1 MTGPATPRRSAT
13 SQLEDRIAELEQRL
27 LEIESRRPSMESTRT
42 WFREIVPD
50 EAGRHFRT
58 AMHEQLLGV
67 RVLVDH
73 WVKRVDPE
81 KRSVP
86 RETINIE

>member
-1 MTGPATPRRSAT
+1 MTGSAGSRRPSS

-27 LEIESRRPSMESTRT
+27 LELEGRRPTMESTRT
-42 WFREIVPD
+42 WFRQIVPD

-58 AMHEQLLGV
+58 AMREQLLGV

-73 WVKRVDPE
+73 WIKRVDPE
-81 KRSVP
+81 TRSAP
-86 RETINIE
+86 RETIHIE